1 MAAVN
6 PVDQWGLHVMN
17 FIQLKKLPNLLI
29 TPDFLNSSQV
39 RTIPIVPVPGSVVRN
54 CTLNVK
60 RFIEANG
67 GSAQYGWA
75 ISALGNVLVRFVG
88 HCVARQESGEL
99 ICVTP
104 SECSYLDE
112 MAFIPDQSIAPIDQ
126 GLERLPS
133 ITIPL
138 INNSIAAEY
147 ADLDNVSSKIK
158 RKYPSRISLDD
169 NRSSTPLTKEDSALV
184 VDATM
189 RARRLMPVLQ
199 ALVAR
204 TYGPNQYCFCN
215 SGKKYKKCC
224 KQT

>member
-1 MAAVN
+1 
-6 PVDQWGLHVMN
+6 MN
-17 FIQLKKLPNLLI
+17 FIQLKKLPKLFI
-29 TPDFLNSSQV
+29 TPAFLASPQV
-39 RTIPIVPVPGSVVRN
+39 KTIPIVPFPGSLVRN
-54 CTLNVK
+54 CTLNVEL
-60 RFIEANG
+60 FIEANG
-67 GSAQYGWA
+67 GSAEYGWA

-88 HCVARQESGEL
+88 HCVVRQESGEL

-112 MAFIPDQSIAPIDQ
+112 MAFIPDQSIEPIDQ
-126 GLERLPS
+126 SLERLPS

-158 RKYPSRISLDD
+158 SQYPSRASLDD
-169 NRSSTPLTKEDSALV
+169 NRSSAPLTKEDSELLTDV
-184 VDATM
+184 TM
-189 RARRLMPVLQ
+189 RARRLMPALQ

-215 SGKKYKKCC
+215 SGKKFKKCC